1 MELLDEITPLNLYFV
16 RQNLPKSDIYE
27 IYRNGKRI
35 YNVRNKYDTALK
47 EWCKVVSGTQVK

>member
-1 MELLDEITPLNLYFV
+1 MELLDEITPLNLCFV

-47 EWCKVVSGTQVK
+47 EWCKVVSGT